1 MPALAIFPAPA
12 PAAAPA
18 DAPAAIVGQKLDSPP
33 SPNAYKTVA
42 QPFILISYLVLLTV
56 VLVGLRLSGVWL
68 GKLTSRGARTRARD
82 RDMNSKTRS
91 DGRGDEK
98 KGGERKWKVGVVG
111 DEDSGRQLPMPQMM
125 EFDVGQQYTPI
136 PFTQEPASYF
146 WADEELRS
154 QHSILSSS
162 PQQSQSSIDSIST
175 SSESAPATWPLSPD
189 IPRRRSYTKAVASN
203 EGEIKLEGEILETE
217 SWRRHTRVYGGGVC
231 LACLESDERN
241 EKIRKMLRMEQSE

>member
-1 MPALAIFPAPA
+1 MPALAISPAAAAA

-18 DAPAAIVGQKLDSPP
+18 AIAGQKLDSPP

-42 QPFILISYLVLLTV
+42 HPLIFITALVLLTV

-82 RDMNSKTRS
+82 RDLNDRMGS

-98 KGGERKWKVGVVG
+98 KGDERNWKVESEGG
-111 DEDSGRQLPMPQMM
+111 GQQQLPMPQMM
-125 EFDVGQQYTPI
+125 EFDDDQQYTPI

-154 QHSILSSS
+154 QHSLLSSS
-162 PQQSQSSIDSIST
+162 PHQSQSSVDSIST
-175 SSESAPATWPLSPD
+175 SSESAPATSPLSPD
-189 IPRRRSYTKAVASN
+189 IPRRRSYTKTVASLD
-203 EGEIKLEGEILETE
+203 GEIKLEGEILETE

-231 LACLESDERN
+231 LACVESEERN
-241 EKIRKMLRMEQSE
+241 EKIRKMLQMEQPVD